1 MFVIVGYGTLDRTD
15 GGAIQH
21 GTIFFCH
28 TPECGLGTGLQNA
41 KAIIMNELV
50 EIVSIL
56 ASIN

>member
-15 GGAIQH
+15 GGPIQH